1 MQDVC
6 NIQRIVDIYS
16 DMILRI
22 AYQHTG
28 NIHDSQDIAQEVFLS
43 ILKKDMSRFDKEHE
57 KAYIIRTTINKCN
70 SFHRKR
76 GKLNVVYLDEIYK
89 NSDEPIFTLDERSV
103 INEIR
108 SLDKKYRNA
117 LYLHYYEG
125 YKASDIAR
133 ILNTTTGNVTSL
145 LKRGRE
151 KLKHILKEENYG

>member
-6 NIQRIVDIYS
+6 NIKRIVETYS

-22 AYQHTG
+22 AYQHTA
-28 NIHDSQDIAQEVFLS
+28 NMHDAEDIAQEVFLS
-43 ILKKDMSRFDKEHE
+43 IIKKDMKSFTREKE

-89 NSDEPIFTLDERSV
+89 NPDEPVFTVNERSLL
-103 INEIR
+103 NEIR
-108 SLDKKYRNA
+108 SLDSKYRDA

-125 YKASDIAR
+125 YKAIEIAK
-133 ILNTTTGNVTSL
+133 ILHTTTGNVTSL

-151 KLKHILKEENYG
+151 KLKKLLEEDYYE